1 MQFYQNQK
9 RQKRAT
15 CCADQNPGPGVKEDN
30 DSRYSCQKKCDTQQT
45 DMQNM
50 FFTRINSFVVSVI
63 LELYQSLGVVIN
75 KNDDLRTNVMKER
88 LFYNLQI
95 LNTRK
100 MRSRCNHTP

>member
-1 MQFYQNQK
+1 MQFYQDQK
-9 RQKRAT
+9 RQKRTT
-15 CCADQNPGPGVKEDN
+15 CSADQNPGPGVKEDN

-63 LELYQSLGVVIN
+63 RKLYQSLGVVIN
-75 KNDDLRTNVMKER
+75 IKVKNSWTNVVKEK

-95 LNTRK
+95 
-100 MRSRCNHTP
+100 